1 MKSKLQRQR
10 IQVLVLSAWI
20 AVSTVGC
27 TQGQKNVDAG
37 ESKTAKEVKHTDERG
52 FRGDIS
58 NTSEA
63 LKQIIK
69 QNKVNETISELI
81 SLTLPSASELELLAG
96 LYLCQNNFRKAQST
110 YLALSEKQ
118 PDNANALVKAGFCA
132 MVDSRQ
138 SEGLALLRRAAEAAK
153 SDVPSLTALGII
165 FVDLGRGKDAAEVA
179 EKLLQIAPD
188 DPNALAVVAHVRQGF
203 RDYTDAESWYQKAL
217 ILDPQNY
224 FAQYYLAQV
233 YRDSGQYDK
242 AKQLLLKL
250 VKQAPKSGWPHA
262 QLGYNCVLQGKLDE
276 ALSHY
281 KKAVEVEPTDP
292 LLWSELGHMYMRVGN
307 LDEARTNYA
316 KAVKLKPGIRSAS
329 SMLIPLYAITAN
341 EEEKLNLLRQL
352 TSENPKHRQQVALQ
366 IVSMDLK
373 PRSIASQGLKQ
384 KRPDNLPFPWIRE
397 LNQAETESLNND
409 EESAEQLF
417 KQALVKSGN
426 HVLARYIYA
435 THLLRSHHEAEA
447 ANEFRNL
454 SKELPNNAAILAGL
468 ALSLAKSNQLKGT
481 SEIAHKSISI
491 HPTFRAWYAIALIAN
506 AKGQTKEEL
515 FALRAASRLRAFD
528 PRLELDLS
536 QRLAELGDE
545 TQSKAAM
552 KPLLDAEPEQAD
564 VWLDV
569 MTNYSD

>member
-27 TQGQKNVDAG
+27 THSQKNVESDQ
-37 ESKTAKEVKHTDERG
+37 SKTAKEVKPTHERG

-69 QNKVNETISELI
+69 QNKVKATISELT
-81 SLTLPSASELELLAG
+81 SLTLPAPSELELLAG
-96 LYLCQNNFRKAQST
+96 LYLCQNDFRKAQST
-110 YLALSEKQ
+110 YLALSAKQ

-138 SEGLALLRRAAEAAK
+138 PEGVALLRRAADAAK
-153 SDVPSLTALGII
+153 SDIPSLTALGII

-179 EKLLQIAPD
+179 EKLLRIAPD
-188 DPNALAVVAHVRQGF
+188 DPDALAVVAHVRQGF

-217 ILDPQNY
+217 NLDPQHY

-250 VKQAPKSGWPHA
+250 AKQAPKSGWPHA
-262 QLGYNCVLQGKLDE
+262 QLGYNCVLQGKFAE

-292 LLWSELGHMYMRVGN
+292 ILWSELGHMYMRVGN
-307 LDEARTNYA
+307 LDEATTNYG

-329 SMLIPLYAITAN
+329 SMLIPLYAISAN
-341 EEEKLNLLRQL
+341 EEKQLNLLRKL
-352 TSENPKHRQQVALQ
+352 SGDNRQQIALQ
-366 IVSMDLK
+366 IVSIDLK
-373 PRSIASQGLKQ
+373 ASRGLKQ
-384 KRPDNLPFPWIRE
+384 KRPDNLPFPWIKE

-447 ANEFRNL
+447 ASEFREL
-454 SKELPNNAAILAGL
+454 SKQLPDNAAILAGL

-506 AKGQTKEEL
+506 AQGHTEEEL

-536 QRLAELGDE
+536 QRLTELGDE